1 MVWKEIKYGEM
12 TSEQKKQL
20 VCEVNI
26 LKDLSHPHIVKY
38 YDRVIDSREARI
50 YIVMEYCPG
59 GDVGSYLNEQ
69 KKRKAYLDEDAIW
82 KIFLQLILALQYC
95 HNREKKILHRD
106 IKPANIMIDGT
117 GGAIKL
123 GDFGL
128 SRELGEHS

>member
-1 MVWKEIKYGEM
+1 
-12 TSEQKKQL
+12 
-20 VCEVNI
+20 
-26 LKDLSHPHIVKY
+26 
-38 YDRVIDSREARI
+38 
-50 YIVMEYCPG
+50 MEYCPG

-82 KIFLQLILALQYC
+82 KIFLQLMLALHYC

-117 GGAIKL
+117 GGVIKL